1 MIKKIEKW
9 KEYPIE
15 KEFEGFYRIEISDHG
30 NIRTFSKVNPK
41 GKLVKGSMQGGFRI
55 LRAKLRKKWSE
66 ADHKKIDHLNAEIN
80 ILNTEI
86 TQLKS
91 NKELEEK
98 VAELRQ
104 SRDRLIQ
111 KRKKLNT
118 KLTNKN
124 TINLALL
131 FHKGVAELFLEKPKS
146 ADQKFVIHKDF
157 DKLNNNVDNLEWAS
171 QSELDERMQNHPKV
185 ILKKFKEQFQGAIRP
200 NTRASKLSEMD
211 VLRIKARLK
220 KGDSMRH
227 LAKHYQVSDM
237 QIHRIKT
244 GENWGH
250 VKLIEEILEKDK

>member
-9 KEYPIE
+9 KEYPIN

-30 NIRTFSKVNPK
+30 NIRTFSKINPQ
-41 GKLVKGSMQGGFRI
+41 GKLVKGSLQGGFRI

-66 ADHKKIDHLNAEIN
+66 TDLRKIDQ
-80 ILNTEI
+80 LNTEI
-86 TQLKS
+86 NTLNTEIANLKS
-91 NKELEEK
+91 NKEFEEK
-98 VAELRQ
+98 VTGLRQ

-124 TINLALL
+124 TINFALL

-157 DKLNNNVDNLEWAS
+157 DKLNNNADNLEWAS
-171 QSELDERMQNHPKV
+171 QSDLDARMQNHPKV
-185 ILKKFKEQFQGAIRP
+185 ILKKFKEQFREANRP
-200 NTRASKLSEMD
+200 NTRASKLSEME

-220 KGDSMRH
+220 KGDSLRH
-227 LAKHYQVSDM
+227 LAKHYNVSDM

-250 VKLIEEILEKDK
+250 VKLIEDLKESK